1 MGKLRVFESFSGIGS
16 MSMALRNLGI
26 DFELV
31 GTSEVDRYAILAYD
45 AIHGNNEDIVI
56 PSKEEM
62 LQEFADKN
70 IAYNFSSGKSEIPRG
85 IKDITKL
92 YKAHIRSK
100 NFGDIQKINPE
111 DLPEMDLYTYS
122 FPCKNISVAGQMA
135 GLEKG
140 SGTQSSL
147 VWESLRII
155 EYHKPKYL
163 LMENVKN
170 LVSDKFMP
178 YFKMICEELERLG
191 YNNYWSVL
199 NGKDFDVPQ
208 NRERVMMLSIRKD
221 VDKGVFGM
229 PIGVPTTKRLKDV
242 LDDEVEDRYYIPKP
256 IMDKFIPND
265 NFKTLYNN
273 DGQSPTHVGF
283 IQKGEDGV
291 QHQSNTVYDGNCV
304 SCTLC
309 AGDWKSPK
317 MFMVEGKPVRLGGC
331 FDEPNGST
339 HQAGSVWEKEGLSP
353 TIDTMQG
360 GYRQPLVFVDEPRII
375 TERISQ
381 QVKVRKYEVDVE
393 KLKVTLKQAKNNIGL
408 TINQITEKLGV
419 TKTTVE
425 HWFRSDDCFSIPS
438 EDIWFNLKE
447 LLNIETDE
455 FDKSIMEWE
464 IKDNEYDISNR
475 VYNAEGIC
483 PTLTTAGES
492 GTKKIKIEQQIMIDK
507 SIKPSVKQNIERE
520 LDQIANAEEGKIYA
534 CECENSW
541 QDNRVGIEISP
552 TIRARNSH
560 HCVYSDYKIRKLTPK
575 ECWRLMGF
583 TDEDFF
589 KAKDLG
595 GLSNT
600 KLYERAGRG
609 IVVPML
615 EEIFKNM
622 MKNEEE

>member
-1 MGKLRVFESFSGIGS
+1 
-16 MSMALRNLGI
+16 
-26 DFELV
+26 
-31 GTSEVDRYAILAYD
+31 
-45 AIHGNNEDIVI
+45 
-56 PSKEEM
+56 
-62 LQEFADKN
+62 
-70 IAYNFSSGKSEIPRG
+70 
-85 IKDITKL
+85 
-92 YKAHIRSK
+92 
-100 NFGDIQKINPE
+100 
-111 DLPEMDLYTYS
+111 
-122 FPCKNISVAGQMA
+122 MA

-178 YFKMICEELERLG
+178 YFKMICEELEKFG

-221 VDKGVFGM
+221 VDKGVFCM

-242 LDDEVEDRYYIPKP
+242 LDDEVEDKYCIPKP
-256 IMDKFIPND
+256 KMDKFIPND

-273 DGQSPTHVGF
+273 DGQRPTQIGF

-317 MFMVEGKPVRLGGC
+317 IFMVEN
-331 FDEPNGST
+331 DEP
-339 HQAGSVWEKEGLSP
+339 K
-353 TIDTMQG
+353 
-360 GYRQPLVFVDEPRII
+360 II
-375 TERISQ
+375 TERIVRK
-381 QVKVRKYEVDVE
+381 VKVRKYEVDIE
-393 KLKVTLKQAKNNIGL
+393 GLKTTLKQAKSNVGL
-408 TINQITEKLGV
+408 TIKQITEKLNV

-425 HWFRSDDCFSIPS
+425 HWFRNDECFSVPS
-438 EDIWFNLKE
+438 EDIWLELKE
-447 LLNIETDE
+447 LLKIETDE

-475 VYNAEGIC
+475 VYNVEGIC
-483 PTLTTAGES
+483 PTLTTAGEN
-492 GTKKIKIEQQIMIDK
+492 GTKTIKD
-507 SIKPSVKQNIERE
+507 
-520 LDQIANAEEGKIYA
+520 
-534 CECENSW
+534 
-541 QDNRVGIEISP
+541 
-552 TIRARNSH
+552 
-560 HCVYSDYKIRKLTPK
+560 DYKIRKLTPK

-615 EEIFKNM
+615 EEIFRNM
-622 MKNEEE
+622 IKNEEE